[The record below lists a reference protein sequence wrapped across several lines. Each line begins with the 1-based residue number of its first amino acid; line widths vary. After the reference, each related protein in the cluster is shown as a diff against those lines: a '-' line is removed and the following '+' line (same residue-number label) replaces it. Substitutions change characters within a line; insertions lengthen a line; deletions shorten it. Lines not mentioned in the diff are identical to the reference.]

1 MSHLESKDLPTEQE
15 HAQRGPIDGL
25 VGISPAICDIR
36 TLLRKA
42 AVTDSTV
49 LIQGES
55 GTGKELVARAL
66 HSLSPRKQ
74 GPFFTLNCS
83 AVPGDLIES
92 ELFGHKKG
100 SFTGAVT
107 DQKGIFRSA
116 HTGTLFLDEIETTS
130 MAMQVKLIRSIQ
142 SGEVRPVGETVTYQV
157 DVRLIAATN
166 RDLQQQVQEGLFR
179 EDFYY
184 RINVFPIFIAP
195 LRDRVE
201 DIPVLAQHILGRLFE
216 QTGKLV
222 KGVEPAAMALLEH
235 YSWPG
240 NVRELEN
247 ELERAHILAES
258 SEAVSVR
265 CLSPRVTDS
274 VAQSLKSNLDP
285 GPVKLKDAVEEL
297 ERRLVREALTKAG
310 GNRTKAAECL
320 GLSRQGLLNKIN
332 KYGLESWRPPD

>member
-1 MSHLESKDLPTEQE
+1 M
-15 HAQRGPIDGL
+15 
-25 VGISPAICDIR
+25 
-36 TLLRKA
+36 
-42 AVTDSTV
+42 
-49 LIQGES
+49 
-55 GTGKELVARAL
+55 
-66 HSLSPRKQ
+66 
-74 GPFFTLNCS
+74 
-83 AVPGDLIES
+83 
-92 ELFGHKKG
+92 
-100 SFTGAVT
+100 
-107 DQKGIFRSA
+107 
-116 HTGTLFLDEIETTS
+116 
-130 MAMQVKLIRSIQ
+130 
-142 SGEVRPVGETVTYQV
+142 
-157 DVRLIAATN
+157 RLIAATN
-166 RDLQQQVQEGLFR
+166 TDLQQHVQEGLFR

-195 LRDRVE
+195 LRDRME
-201 DIPVLAQHILGRLFE
+201 DIPVLAEHILGRLFE

-258 SEAVSVR
+258 GEAVSVR

-274 VAQSLKSNLDP
+274 VEQSLKSNLNS

-310 GNRTKAAECL
+310 GNRTKASEYL

-332 KYGLESWRPPD
+332 KYGLDSWRPST